1 MKNSLILFIY
11 LILSLLIISCQ
22 DELSNN
28 CPQSQLKGQLTQI
41 AQKPIGIAINFKS
54 KEEMIQFL
62 SLLEK
67 VKMSKADSIK
77 VFELSLNSMN
87 DSLGKCFVDQ
97 FRSNSSIRLLGSEDD
112 VEICSDCVNNNPK
125 GYVRYNLDWL
135 RNFSANFTWTRNGEV
150 DNVFSRLDGFFFGG
164 SYVQDY
170 WNQFGNLQPNG
181 NVQLIIGGHWEIIV
195 SVNGSLNFGYSHPV
209 EELYITYNIVSG
221 TYSISS
227 IKPSTWKIH

>member
-1 MKNSLILFIY
+1 MKNPLILFIY

-28 CPQSQLKGQLTQI
+28 SPQSQLKGQLTQL
-41 AQKPIGIAINFKS
+41 AQKPNGIAIDFKS

-67 VKMSKADSIK
+67 GKMSKADSIK

-112 VEICSDCVNNNPK
+112 VEVCSDCINNNPK
-125 GYVRYNLDWL
+125 GYVRYDLDWL
-135 RNFSANFTWTRNGEV
+135 RNFSANFTWNRNGEV

>member
-1 MKNSLILFIY
+1 MKNPLILFIY
-11 LILSLLIISCQ
+11 LILSLLLTGCQ

-28 CPQSQLKGQLTQI
+28 SPQSQLKGQLTQL
-41 AQKPIGIAINFKS
+41 AQNPIEIAINFKS
-54 KEEMIQFL
+54 KGEMIQFL

-67 VKMSKADSIK
+67 GKMTKADSIK

-87 DSLGKCFVDQ
+87 DSLGKCFVGQ

-112 VEICSDCVNNNPK
+112 VEVCSDCVNNNPK
-125 GYVRYNLDWL
+125 GYVRYDLDWL
-135 RNFSANFTWTRNGEV
+135 RNFSANFTWNRNGEV

>member
-28 CPQSQLKGQLTQI
+28 SPQSQLKGQLTQI
-41 AQKPIGIAINFKS
+41 TQKPIGIAINFKS

-67 VKMSKADSIK
+67 GKMSKADSIK

-125 GYVRYNLDWL
+125 GYVRYDLDWL
-135 RNFSANFTWTRNGEV
+135 RNFSANFTWNRNGEV

-170 WNQFGNLQPNG
+170 WNQYGNLQPNG

>member
-1 MKNSLILFIY
+1 MKNPLILFIY
-11 LILSLLIISCQ
+11 LIMSLLIISCQ

-28 CPQSQLKGQLTQI
+28 SPQNQLKGQLTQL
-41 AQKPIGIAINFKS
+41 AQKPNGIAIDFKS

-67 VKMSKADSIK
+67 GKMSKADSIK

-112 VEICSDCVNNNPK
+112 VEVCSDCIINNPK
-125 GYVRYNLDWL
+125 GYVRYDLDWL
-135 RNFSANFTWTRNGEV
+135 RNFSANFTWNRNGEV

>member
-28 CPQSQLKGQLTQI
+28 SPQSQLKGQLTQI
-41 AQKPIGIAINFKS
+41 TQKPIGIAINFKS

-67 VKMSKADSIK
+67 GKMSKADSIK

-125 GYVRYNLDWL
+125 GYVRYDLDWL
-135 RNFSANFTWTRNGEV
+135 RNFSANFTWNRNGEV

-170 WNQFGNLQPNG
+170 WNQYGNLRPNG